1 MCRVTLRPLGHAA
14 VIEVDGALDIVG
26 GHDLR
31 QVFAEALRS
40 TDGTLFLDLSRVT
53 VGDDHGVAAL
63 TGCSEQAI
71 SARRVLM
78 WSACSR
84 PLVRALGASRRLP
97 PTGRRAGAYSS

>member
-53 VGDDHGVAAL
+53 VGD
-63 TGCSEQAI
+63 EQCT
-71 SARRVLM
+71 SGSGR
-78 WSACSR
+78 SPSR
-84 PLVRALGASRRLP
+84 NFSRSWCCLR
-97 PTGRRAGAYSS
+97 